1 MKKSIIYVD
10 MDDVL
15 CDFTKAYST
24 ALTLNPKQIYP
35 QSQLGFFQNLLPI
48 NGAVESVKFLSSQ
61 ENFEVY
67 ILSAPS
73 IKNPHSYTEKRLWVE
88 HYFGLDMVKN
98 LIISNHKGLN
108 KGDFLIDDF
117 IEGRGQEN
125 FEGKIIHFGSVD
137 FPDWEKVLLY
147 FKKDGYLYG

>member
-1 MKKSIIYVD
+1 MDKLIIYVD

-24 ALTLNPKQIYP
+24 ALTLHPKQIYP

-48 NGAVESVKFLSSQ
+48 NGAVESVKFLSSH

-88 HYFGLDMVKN
+88 HHFGLDMVKK
-98 LIISNHKGLN
+98 LIINNNKGLN

-125 FEGKIIHFGSVD
+125 FKGKIIHFGSVD
-137 FPDWEKVLLY
+137 FPDWEKVMLY
-147 FKKDGYLYG
+147 FKKNGYL